1 MVTFT
6 LISFFI
12 TFCTCFLLSILLVT
26 CGKKYIQFTIFNINL
41 CIWTLFNILYIS
53 AESFESSLIYAKFAS
68 ASIVLIPYLFFK
80 TTLSLSNTRV
90 KPIYNIIN
98 NIIAISLSLSMF
110 TDLMIRGVRP
120 FMDFKFAPEATMFF
134 YIYCIYLVMVV
145 AIGHI
150 FLYKSIKYNYKNKF
164 IFYAYI
170 IGWSGGVTTLPVYLG
185 ISIYPFSVILV
196 AVYTLFVSYALMQ
209 HRILGLYLTIINLLI
224 KALCF
229 ATIFFS
235 YLISKKIYD
244 LIFINDHYAYIIF
257 NMLYIMFSIQLYQ
270 SLVQKLKVVTEKM
283 ALGIPYNKLEIR
295 NNIGKHIL
303 DIVEIDQLSK
313 QIKNIIEKQIG
324 VKTISFY
331 VASELGIK
339 EHNDPNIKF
348 VKYYGQDIERKYII
362 EMQGSIQDEK
372 FSLST
377 KFNEVDYKFRKIM
390 GGADFQ
396 GLVPFLYNNKVVG
409 FLTLQSRPKKR
420 NYFYYEDME
429 LFDEV
434 SNKTGFALERVRLH
448 LQFMKEKELALI
460 SLAGSIAHE
469 LRNPLGAIK
478 LTTDNLTSIK
488 ENSRCDE
495 NVKEVIN
502 KDSEFKETINNSDIK
517 INNFKNQINKT
528 IDLATDIIDM
538 TLHEI
543 SGKRLTRED
552 FDYYSAKKSVLDAI
566 MLYGYDSNEE
576 KDKVTINLSDD
587 KNITASKA
595 GDQTISVNNIKEDND
610 FIILTNNTGFKYII
624 FNLVKNALYYLS
636 KYPDS
641 DIAISFEKEKI
652 IDQKTIKK
660 FNISNHNIKIEDLK
674 LSTNFKGIY
683 KYNVINI
690 IDTGPGIKEE
700 IITKIFQPYTSY
712 KKNGT
717 GVGLDFC
724 NRMMGNFGGAIICES
739 KLGKYTKFSLLF
751 PILSEQEE
759 KVAIGQILELEDKI
773 AQAEKKGENLSYVEK
788 SLEKKPKKNILLI
801 DDVKVNIDILARDLK
816 NKCPNFEVVIMT
828 CPVEAFKL
836 IKVKQEE
843 DEQFDLI
850 LTDIEMPLM
859 NGIDLINK
867 VRNELKISKYD
878 LPILVYGSREDKVTI
893 NEALDAGCNSY
904 YMKPKDLR
912 FIARNISK
920 WVLNDYMPSKTIN
933 NKEIIINNQTLKD
946 LNIII
951 ADDQLMNLMLV
962 SDKISNAGANIFKCN
977 DGGDIIKLMT
987 EDPDK
992 YHLIITDINMKR
1004 IGGIEAAMK
1013 VRNIE
1018 AKHNKQHNSDN
1029 KIPIIA
1035 LSGDNDQKF
1044 VMNLLNNS
1052 IDDYMIKGSDPKNII
1067 KLSRFWV
1074 DYRFCNHDI
1083 LSEDNKHNGNNILRS
1098 DFISLFSNKSSAI
1111 KVINVFKKE
1120 SDSIIQ
1126 EIRGNKTDVVELQ
1139 KSIHKL
1145 KGSSDLIATRKLF
1158 EYLSEINII
1167 TKDGKLPD
1175 NNNFD
1180 SIIEE
1185 YVNEAI
1191 DIMKLEIK
1199 RNFQI

>member
-1 MVTFT
+1 MVEIISISIFT
-6 LISFFI
+6 N
-12 TFCTCFLLSILLVT
+12 FCTCLLLSVILFT
-26 CGKKYIQFTIFNINL
+26 FGKRYINFAIFNLTISF
-41 CIWTLFNILYIS
+41 WSLFYGLYIV
-53 AESFESSLIYAKFAS
+53 AEEESLAVIYARLTCMFL
-68 ASIVLIPYLFFK
+68 VLIPYIFFRTVVNLANFRLK
-80 TTLSLSNTRV
+80 STYRKVNDLLAFSLVCLMVTPIMVRGV
-90 KPIYNIIN
+90 KPFLEFRFIPDTTVFYNLYYVYLFSIVFFGLLILFNSIQNNYKNKLLFYGFVIGWPGGGSNLLPYIGIEIYPVTNFLVALYTTVITYAIVRHRMLDSVIIITKFTVKFIVFITLIIFYVTYSLIYNFFEINSYHTWLIFNISFLIVSAELYYFLYRKFDSIREDISKLVPYKKTGVINKINSDILDILDIDELYFKVRNVIQEKMGIEISSFYVSSDLGIIKSNNNHFSKYCGYNISDKQLVEIN
-98 NIIAISLSLSMF
+98 NIISVHKF
-110 TDLMIRGVRP
+110 T
-120 FMDFKFAPEATMFF
+120 
-134 YIYCIYLVMVV
+134 
-145 AIGHI
+145 
-150 FLYKSIKYNYKNKF
+150 
-164 IFYAYI
+164 
-170 IGWSGGVTTLPVYLG
+170 
-185 ISIYPFSVILV
+185 
-196 AVYTLFVSYALMQ
+196 
-209 HRILGLYLTIINLLI
+209 
-224 KALCF
+224 
-229 ATIFFS
+229 
-235 YLISKKIYD
+235 
-244 LIFINDHYAYIIF
+244 
-257 NMLYIMFSIQLYQ
+257 
-270 SLVQKLKVVTEKM
+270 
-283 ALGIPYNKLEIR
+283 
-295 NNIGKHIL
+295 
-303 DIVEIDQLSK
+303 
-313 QIKNIIEKQIG
+313 
-324 VKTISFY
+324 
-331 VASELGIK
+331 
-339 EHNDPNIKF
+339 
-348 VKYYGQDIERKYII
+348 
-362 EMQGSIQDEK
+362 
-372 FSLST
+372 LST
-377 KFNEVDYKFRKIM
+377 KYNEINQNFKNVLGKINSK
-390 GGADFQ
+390 GF
-396 GLVPFLYNNKVVG
+396 VPFIYNNKKMG
-409 FLTLQSRPKKR
+409 FITLKSRPNKK

-429 LFDEV
+429 VFDDLV
-434 SNKTGFALERVRLH
+434 IKVGIALERVRLH

>member
-1 MVTFT
+1 MTDFI
-6 LISFFI
+6 LFSFFV
-12 TFCTCFLLSILLVT
+12 TFCTCFLL
-26 CGKKYIQFTIFNINL
+26 TIFIISSDRRYGSFAMFNINL
-41 CIWTLFNILYIS
+41 CVWSFCYGSHLLSESEEMALLYSKITL
-53 AESFESSLIYAKFAS
+53 ASL
-68 ASIVLIPYLFFK
+68 VLVPYLFFK
-80 TTLSLSNTRV
+80 TARFISHFEMNPVYHRLESALVIFMSLLMFTPVMVSGVSPFLGFNYAPDVTLLWYIFF
-90 KPIYNIIN
+90 IYLLFAVSFSFVLIYRSIKNYYKNRLIFYGFVIGWTGGFTTFFPYFG
-98 NIIAISLSLSMF
+98 IELYQFATILIAIYSVIITYSMIIHRIS
-110 TDLMIRGVRP
+110 DI
-120 FMDFKFAPEATMFF
+120 FAISKGFIKIISFF
-134 YIYCIYLVMVV
+134 
-145 AIGHI
+145 
-150 FLYKSIKYNYKNKF
+150 
-164 IFYAYI
+164 
-170 IGWSGGVTTLPVYLG
+170 
-185 ISIYPFSVILV
+185 ILV
-196 AVYTLFVSYALMQ
+196 ASYVAL
-209 HRILGLYLTIINLLI
+209 
-224 KALCF
+224 
-229 ATIFFS
+229 S
-235 YLISKKIYD
+235 
-244 LIFINDHYAYIIF
+244 FI
-257 NMLYIMFSIQLYQ
+257 
-270 SLVQKLKVVTEKM
+270 
-283 ALGIPYNKLEIR
+283 YNKLIVID
-295 NNIGKHIL
+295 NIFLELFFSIIYFSISLELYPIL
-303 DIVEIDQLSK
+303 TKSLESVGIDFGVGVNYK
-313 QIKNIIEKQIG
+313 KKNIIDKIN
-324 VKTISFY
+324 
-331 VASELGIK
+331 SEVLDVVSI
-339 EHNDPNIKF
+339 DRLSDRIKF
-348 VKYYGQDIERKYII
+348 II
-362 EMQGSIQDEK
+362 EKEMQIEIKSFFVSREINIMSSQSNLN
-372 FSLST
+372 FSKCFGEDIPANILKRLETEITDKKILLSV
-377 KFNEVDYKFRKIM
+377 KFNEAHEKLKAIMNRGKFSGYIPFIFHDKQM
-390 GGADFQ
+390 GFI
-396 GLVPFLYNNKVVG
+396 
-409 FLTLQSRPKKR
+409 TLKSRPNKK

-429 LFDEV
+429 VFDDLV
-434 SNKTGFALERVRLH
+434 VKVGIALERVRLH
-448 LQFMKEKELALI
+448 LQFMEEKELALI

-488 ENSRCDE
+488 ENSRYDE

-528 IDLATDIIDM
+528 IDLATNIIDM

-587 KNITASKA
+587 KNITAGKA

-859 NGIDLINK
+859 NGVDLINK

-962 SDKISNAGANIFKCN
+962 SNKISNAGANIFKCN

-1167 TKDGKLPD
+1167 TKGGLPD